1 VNTVDLFSPWATVS
15 QHYCVPSQ
23 LTFKMAL
30 GEAPEHVPALRDV
43 RLGVEQSD
51 DQFDGGPVRRIL
63 HRFSS
68 DLRVTRVHTSA
79 MSLAAPGHAH
89 RGFDDVEHA
98 LGLSRIFRMEA
109 SQPFDVEGAVD
120 ALRQFACVESASPL
134 YLNVLPFKSPA
145 TEPCSRDLA
154 WQSREQINAS
164 EAMAYEPGDPAV
176 IVGLVD
182 TGVAFNHPELHERL
196 RSGFDTVT
204 LGSSDLAQG
213 MMLLAKGD
221 SPGPHPDDRV
231 GHGTSCA
238 AIIGGR
244 GENIPPG
251 LAIQCGLLPMQVLGA
266 VRVVGREEPVGV
278 GAIPDIDHGLKLAI
292 DLGAKVLNLSF
303 GTPVSSLR
311 EGDPLPH
318 EEVIRYALARGCV
331 LIAASGNS
339 GTTALFSPACL
350 EGVIAVGAVDA
361 ENRVTSFTTRGA
373 HVALCAPGLRVATAG
388 LSGYQLATGTSFA
401 APFVSATSALMISR
415 ALRRSKS
422 LDAATVKRLLVE
434 AAQPHARGTG
444 EGAGVG
450 ILDAHA
456 ALAAVDKWADQNEE

>member
-1 VNTVDLFSPWATVS
+1 VNTVDLFSPWATIS

-30 GEAPEHVPALRDV
+30 GEAPEHVPSLRDV

-51 DQFDGGPVRRIL
+51 DRFDGGPVRRIL
-63 HRFSS
+63 RRFSG

-79 MSLAAPGHAH
+79 KSLAAPGHAH
-89 RGFDDVEHA
+89 RDFDDVEHA
-98 LGLSRIFRMEA
+98 LGLSRIFRVEA
-109 SQPFDVEGAVD
+109 SRPFDVEAAVD
-120 ALRQFACVESASPL
+120 ALRQFACVEKASPL
-134 YLNVLPFKSPA
+134 YLNVLPFQSA
-145 TEPCSRDLA
+145 VAEPCSPELA
-154 WQSREQINAS
+154 WQPREQVSAA

-182 TGVAFNHPELHERL
+182 TGVASNHPELCERL

-204 LGSSDLAQG
+204 LGGGDLAQG
-213 MMLLAKGD
+213 MMLLGEGD
-221 SPGPHPDDRV
+221 SPGPHPEDRV

-251 LAIQCGLLPMQVLGA
+251 LALQCGLLPMQVLGA
-266 VRVVGREEPVGV
+266 VRVVGRDEPVGV

-292 DLGAKVLNLSF
+292 DLGAKILNLSF

-311 EGDPLPH
+311 KGDPVPH

-331 LIAASGNS
+331 LVAASGNS
-339 GTTALFSPACL
+339 GNPGLFSPACL
-350 EGVIAVGAVDA
+350 EGVIAVGAVDP
-361 ENRVTSFTTRGA
+361 EDRVTSFTTRGP
-373 HVALCAPGLRVATAG
+373 HIALCAPGLRVATAG

-401 APFVSATSALMISR
+401 APFVTATAALMLSR

-422 LDAATVKRLLVE
+422 LDAPTVRRLLVE
-434 AAQPHARGTG
+434 TVRPHTR
-444 EGAGVG
+444 GAGDGAGAG

-456 ALAAVDKWADQNEE
+456 ALRAVDKWADQNEK